1 MILIKRFLKALYDAI
16 LVFYENVHGLYNRAT
31 CANLL
36 QLLLV
41 CIIIYKLQTIYIYIL
56 NKVDAK
62 VKILFF
68 IFNDIYSAISFKI
81 INDTILDTPSI
92 LIF

>member
-1 MILIKRFLKALYDAI
+1 MILIKRFLNALYDAI
-16 LVFYENVHGLYNRAT
+16 LVFYENVHGLHNRAT

-41 CIIIYKLQTIYIYIL
+41 CIIIYKLQTIYIL

>member
-41 CIIIYKLQTIYIYIL
+41 CIIIYKLQTIYIL